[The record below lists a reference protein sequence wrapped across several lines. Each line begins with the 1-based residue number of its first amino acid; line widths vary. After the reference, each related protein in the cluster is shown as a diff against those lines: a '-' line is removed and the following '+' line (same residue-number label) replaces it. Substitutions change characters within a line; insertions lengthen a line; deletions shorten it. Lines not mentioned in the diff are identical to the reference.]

1 MWSKTSQQR
10 EIFTK
15 LSQPPSSQR
24 ICSSRLTRMAHVPVQ
39 SVKEVGAVLME
50 NTVPSLHQTAP
61 IPSSTMP
68 VLRICSKTSYQR
80 EIFTKLSR
88 LPSSQRNCSS
98 RLTRIVPVQSV
109 MVGAVLMRDGFAVLI
124 RNTVPFLHHT
134 VLELH
139 YIQLGL
145 LPELNQ

>member
-15 LSQPPSSQR
+15 LSRLPSSQR

-39 SVKEVGAVLME
+39 SVKE
-50 NTVPSLHQTAP
+50 
-61 IPSSTMP
+61 
-68 VLRICSKTSYQR
+68 
-80 EIFTKLSR
+80 
-88 LPSSQRNCSS
+88 
-98 RLTRIVPVQSV
+98 
-109 MVGAVLMRDGFAVLI
+109 VGAVLMRDGFAVLI

-145 LPELNQ
+145 LP